1 MLFLQQSVTG
11 CHWALPPP
19 QLLQVRQF
27 PLAKG
32 KAPEKDAGV
41 SCQQQQPGK
50 GPRWATRSPRLSS
63 AGQLL
68 SAHSFAPCPSG
79 SHVIKS
85 SWPLLPPDLCPAL
98 SSTPSVPRG
107 PLNPPQKP
115 SLVARLPS
123 PGRSPPACSP
133 PSPHFPRVIHLFFSL
148 KYCLSSHARLLG
160 PVTPRSVFSASVKG
174 DAELFLMTFFLSPFT
189 ADPSTPKNPSSTPCP
204 ALSCLLLG
212 PFNGPW
218 CPPVSTLGP
227 WSPNEDALPK
237 QWI

>member
-98 SSTPSVPRG
+98 SSTPSAPRG
-107 PLNPPQKP
+107 PLNPPPETLSGCQTP
-115 SLVARLPS
+115 QPWGITPCLFTPI
-123 PGRSPPACSP
+123 PP
-133 PSPHFPRVIHLFFSL
+133 FPQSHTSVFFS
-148 KYCLSSHARLLG
+148 
-160 PVTPRSVFSASVKG
+160 
-174 DAELFLMTFFLSPFT
+174 
-189 ADPSTPKNPSSTPCP
+189 
-204 ALSCLLLG
+204 
-212 PFNGPW
+212 
-218 CPPVSTLGP
+218 
-227 WSPNEDALPK
+227 
-237 QWI
+237 